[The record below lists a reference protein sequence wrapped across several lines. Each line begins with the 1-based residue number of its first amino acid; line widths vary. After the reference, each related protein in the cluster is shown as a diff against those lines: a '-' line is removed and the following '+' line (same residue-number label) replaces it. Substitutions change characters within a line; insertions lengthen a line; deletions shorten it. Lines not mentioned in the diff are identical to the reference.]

1 MKSSLQGKEV
11 KLKFFGG
18 GGGMEIPDPVN
29 IWFRQ
34 SVPAT
39 LDLRWRHCA
48 FPGAL
53 PTKAA
58 GELIPC
64 TLSAF
69 GYFEEGCP
77 EYEFTNICWNPH
89 QSLLEILGQCS
100 LG

>member
-1 MKSSLQGKEV
+1 MLLSFISSEVQPPRKRGKA
-11 KLKFFGG
+11 K
-18 GGGMEIPDPVN
+18 I
-29 IWFRQ
+29 FREKEGNTRLSKYIVQ

-64 TLSAF
+64 TF
-69 GYFEEGCP
+69 
-77 EYEFTNICWNPH
+77 
-89 QSLLEILGQCS
+89 SLLLVILRKAAQNTGSQTSAGICIRVY
-100 LG
+100 